1 MEGAEV
7 CYDCAVIALAAT
19 GTGVLEPYHWTCT
32 MRAFGVNRKRLV
44 KHAGTG
50 ALGAL
55 SDLLEMLRTRTALVE
70 KRPGIFYLKGK
81 AFLHFHEDR
90 AGLFAD
96 VRDGSDWERLPADSP
111 DEWAQILALVDSST
125 GRG

>member
-1 MEGAEV
+1 
-7 CYDCAVIALAAT
+7 
-19 GTGVLEPYHWTCT
+19 
-32 MRAFGVNRKRLV
+32 V
-44 KHAGTG
+44 KHAGAV
-50 ALGAL
+50 ALEAL

-96 VRDGSDWERLPADSP
+96 VRDGGDWHRVA
-111 DEWAQILALVDSST
+111 
-125 GRG
+125 GRQCR